1 MDKDLSI
8 IHRRILLKRIR
19 WKIYDISLAE
29 SQSTKSKEEGEN
41 YIKLKCFYKKGE
53 KVDKIK
59 RQPTE
64 CEKIFA
70 KNKMLENSILDTYQ
84 ELTQLH
90 NNRRKDLK
98 VDRTSEK
105 LLPREDR
112 DEWWTYGTESAILNT
127 EEIKS
132 QT

>member
-70 KNKMLENSILDTYQ
+70 KDKMLENWILDTKN
-84 ELTQLH
+84 LRSSIT
-90 NNRRKDLK
+90 
-98 VDRTSEK
+98 
-105 LLPREDR
+105 
-112 DEWWTYGTESAILNT
+112 T
-127 EEIKS
+127 EEKI
-132 QT
+132 